1 MKASLRLMS
10 SPRTRAGLVSARLA
24 VYGEGGRSSVGAHA
38 SLGSAV
44 LMLLQVIMQAC
55 ACQTAAAPL
64 AAASTCHANHSMRHQ
79 VRPPRPPAM
88 YAGAACMANP
98 MPAPYSSRPAMTV
111 GRPGAKATIS
121 EAVPAEAGSG
131 KWAS

>member
-1 MKASLRLMS
+1 MGKAAEAALELMPASGYMLR
-10 SPRTRAGLVSARLA
+10 
-24 VYGEGGRSSVGAHA
+24 
-38 SLGSAV
+38 
-44 LMLLQVIMQAC
+44 QVIMQAC

-64 AAASTCHANHSMRHQ
+64 AVASACHANHSMCHQ

-121 EAVPAEAGSG
+121 EAVPAEVGSG